1 MEYPVLA
8 QKVLA
13 EVGDRSPRTQW
24 APLRSATTVCISSV
38 LTDRILC
45 D

>member
-13 EVGDRSPRTQW
+13 EVGGRSPRTQW
-24 APLRSATTVCISSV
+24 GAAAQRHHSV
-38 LTDRILC
+38 YQ
-45 D
+45 